1 MRLYVNLIPALGYAL
16 VTMFSNMSGLAES
29 VEKPSGT
36 KQRISMS
43 CLPKAHD
50 RQDGYVTVAKDG
62 KLILSN
68 GHGSTNLVWRIPS
81 TADHQWP
88 MSVQG

>member
-36 KQRISMS
+36 KQRVSLTCI
-43 CLPKAHD
+43 PKAAD

-62 KLILSN
+62 QVILSN
-68 GHGSTNLVWRIPS
+68 GHGSTNLVWRIPG
-81 TADHQWP
+81 TADHKWP